1 MQELTE
7 KELSNLLV
15 AIHLPKPCDVY
26 TWQVTYRD
34 GTVTCEYDE
43 SRLDGRGWT
52 ERDAKDVA
60 TITLARA
67 EDGTEVQSMLVPE
80 GAEPVFF
87 RRRTVTVNPNDESI
101 QRDST
106 VHCIGWKRADEA
118 VYLFVYEDGSTLLT
132 DNLQAV

>member
-7 KELSNLLV
+7 KELSNLLI
-15 AIHLPKPCDVY
+15 AIQLPKLPDAY
-26 TWQVTYRD
+26 TWQVTYVD
-34 GTVTCEYDE
+34 GTCTRECDE
-43 SRLDGRGWT
+43 SRTDGRGWA
-52 ERDAKDVA
+52 EREAKDVA
-60 TITLARA
+60 TITLARV
-67 EDGTEVQSMLVPE
+67 EDGTVVQSIDVPE

-87 RRRTVTVNPNDESI
+87 RRRTVTVNPNDESM

-106 VHCIGWKRADEA
+106 VHCIGWKRAGEA